1 MSEDLTSLLSSLQVY
16 AFQEKLCVLQ
26 QINLCPSNKL
36 KKKRLVSGLVTEI
49 IPPKFFEECTTIPH
63 LKL

>member
-36 KKKRLVSGLVTEI
+36 KKRLVSGLVIEI
-49 IPPKFFEECTTIPH
+49 IPPKFFEECTTILH

>member
-36 KKKRLVSGLVTEI
+36 KKKDLYQALWQ
-49 IPPKFFEECTTIPH
+49 K
-63 LKL
+63 